1 MKICLLTENYA
12 RGGLDT
18 FINSLLNSW
27 PDAQD
32 IFEIYC
38 NEEHPGL
45 IMMESRLRGNLSV
58 SRYKAFSTNHTNKTL
73 LRFSTKQLNT
83 SNRVYTS
90 IYFIFESLFLFPLYV
105 FKWRRVFK
113 KLSFDRL
120 LVVNGGYPGGLHCR
134 AALVGWKFAGRM
146 PLGILSFHNFAVK
159 PTIFRGLF
167 EKPIDFLVA
176 NSISRSVSV
185 SKICLDSLENRDKFK
200 NQLYREVIFNGI
212 EDPQMYNKNYSK
224 THKNSLCI
232 ILGSYE
238 SRKGLDFA
246 LQAFKLVL
254 SEVPTA
260 RLEVYGSGSA
270 EYRKLLESLIL
281 KLGITEYVYLGGF
294 LENPFKR
301 LEEAMVL
308 IVPSQSF
315 ESFGISIIE
324 AMALGIPVV
333 ATNTGGIPEVIG
345 NSNAGIICSK
355 TDFREIA
362 AAITKIAKDE
372 DLAENMSKNARAWYL
387 ANFVSSTMSQ
397 KYMNLMK

>member
-45 IMMESRLRGNLSV
+45 TIMESGLRDNLCV
-58 SRYKAFSTNHTNKTL
+58 SRYKTLSTYHTNKTL
-73 LRFSTKQLNT
+73 SRYSTKQSNT
-83 SNRVYTS
+83 CNRVSAS

-200 NQLYREVIFNGI
+200 SQLHREVIFNGI
-212 EDPQMYNKNYSK
+212 ADPQMYNNNYSK
-224 THKNSLCI
+224 THKNSLCL

-270 EYRKLLESLIL
+270 EYRKLLESLIV
-281 KLGITEYVYLGGF
+281 KLEISDHVYLGEF
-294 LENPFKR
+294 LEYPFKR
-301 LEEAMVL
+301 LGEAMVL
-308 IVPSQSF
+308 VVPSQSF

-333 ATNTGGIPEVIG
+333 ATNTGGIPEVIS

-362 AAITKIAKDE
+362 AAITKIAKDA
-372 DLAENMSKNARAWYL
+372 DLAQNMSKNARAWYL
-387 ANFVSSTMSQ
+387 ANFLGSTMSQ
-397 KYMNLMK
+397 KYMNLLK